1 MINFIK
7 GFLSRKGHFVSI
19 ALFIEKISQLLAPY
33 IIVMYISQRVYGD
46 FIYAMTIIGLIIP
59 FSGGGLNHSLLYYGS
74 KHDDKRSLFSNIF
87 ISGSILNII
96 IIAFIILLSPLLT
109 NNRPDSISYLIVLTI
124 LLFFQFFHLIK
135 NNYYRIN
142 DLNLN
147 YSKNNLIKS
156 FTFLTLMLIL
166 VPIYGIYGL
175 ILAYIFAPLYSTFK
189 SLKIVR
195 LNDFDFKS
203 NFKYLK
209 YGLNVGIASIVSQ
222 LILLS
227 DNLIIGNL
235 IESSDKIA
243 IYKIA
248 TIIPLGLFFI
258 PNVFLTTD
266 FVEISKMEKN
276 KKLVISYYK
285 SYLKLFSIITLFL
298 VPAIYFGSDFII
310 NILFGNEYAQSVLL
324 LRVLLIGTISVFL
337 LRNPLGFILNAVGQS
352 KINVKVSYIMLVIN
366 LLMSLSLTYKF
377 GLIGAAYA
385 TSLTFFLGG
394 FLTLYHFIKWTK
406 E

>member
-74 KHDDKRSLFSNIF
+74 KHDNKRSLFSNIF

-142 DLNLN
+142 DLNLS

-156 FTFLTLMLIL
+156 FIFLTALIL

-175 ILAYIFAPLYSTFK
+175 LLAYILAPLYSTFK

-195 LNDFDFKS
+195 FNDFDFKS

-298 VPAIYFGSDFII
+298 VPAIYLSANFITTL
-310 NILFGNEYAQSVLL
+310 LFGDQYAESGTLM
-324 LRVLLIGTISVFL
+324 RVLLIGTISVFL

-366 LLMSLSLTYKF
+366 LLMSISLTTKF

-385 TSLTFFLGG
+385 TSLTLFLGG
-394 FLTLYHFIKWTK
+394 FLTLYYFIKWTK

>member
-1 MINFIK
+1 
-7 GFLSRKGHFVSI
+7 
-19 ALFIEKISQLLAPY
+19 
-33 IIVMYISQRVYGD
+33 
-46 FIYAMTIIGLIIP
+46 
-59 FSGGGLNHSLLYYGS
+59 
-74 KHDDKRSLFSNIF
+74 
-87 ISGSILNII
+87 
-96 IIAFIILLSPLLT
+96 
-109 NNRPDSISYLIVLTI
+109 
-124 LLFFQFFHLIK
+124 LFFQFFHLIK

-142 DLNLN
+142 DLNLS

-156 FTFLTLMLIL
+156 FIFLTALIL

-175 ILAYIFAPLYSTFK
+175 LLAYILAPLYSTFK

-195 LNDFDFKS
+195 FNDFDFKS

-276 KKLVISYYK
+276 KTLLISYYK
-285 SYLKLFSIITLFL
+285 SYLKLLSIITLFL
-298 VPAIYFGSDFII
+298 VPAIYLSANFITTL
-310 NILFGNEYAQSVLL
+310 LFGDQYAESGTLM
-324 LRVLLIGTISVFL
+324 RVLLIGTISVFL

-366 LLMSLSLTYKF
+366 LLMSISLTTKF

-385 TSLTFFLGG
+385 TSLTLFLGG
-394 FLTLYHFIKWTK
+394 FLTLYYFIKWTK

>member
-7 GFLSRKGHFVSI
+7 EFLSRKGHFVAI
-19 ALFIEKISQLLAPY
+19 ALFIEKTLQLLAPY
-33 IIVMYISQRVYGD
+33 IIVIYVSQRVYGD

-74 KHDDKRSLFSNIF
+74 KHDNKRSLFSNIV

-109 NNRPDSISYLIVLTI
+109 NNRPDSKSYLIILTI

-142 DLNLN
+142 DLNLS

-156 FTFLTLMLIL
+156 FIFLIALIL

-175 ILAYIFAPLYSTFK
+175 VLAYILAPLYSTFK

-195 LNDFDFKS
+195 FNDFDFKS

-298 VPAIYFGSDFII
+298 VPAIYLSANFITTL
-310 NILFGNEYAQSVLL
+310 LFGNQYAESGTLM
-324 LRVLLIGTISVFL
+324 RVLLIGTISVFL

-366 LLMSLSLTYKF
+366 LLMSISLTIKF

-385 TSLTFFLGG
+385 TSLTLFLGG
-394 FLTLYHFIKWTK
+394 FLTLYYFIKWTK

>member
-33 IIVMYISQRVYGD
+33 IIVMYVSQKVYGD

-74 KHDDKRSLFSNIF
+74 RHDNKRLLFSNIL

-96 IIAFIILLSPLLT
+96 IVAFIMLLSPLFT
-109 NNRPDSISYLIVLTI
+109 YNRPDSFFYLNVLTI
-124 LLFFQFFHLIK
+124 FLCFQFFHLLI
-135 NNYYRIN
+135 NNQYRIN
-142 DLNLN
+142 DLNLS

-156 FTFLTLMLIL
+156 FTFLLIILIL

-175 ILAYIFAPLYSTFK
+175 ILAYILAPLYSTFK

-195 LNDFDFKS
+195 FNDFDFKS

-209 YGLNVGIASIVSQ
+209 YGLNVGIASIASQ

-235 IESSDKIA
+235 IEDSNEIA

-276 KKLVISYYK
+276 KKLVLKYYI
-285 SYLKLFSIITLFL
+285 SYLKLFTPLTFLL

-337 LRNPLGFILNAVGQS
+337 LRNPLGFILNAVGQA

-385 TSLTFFLGG
+385 TSLTLFLGG